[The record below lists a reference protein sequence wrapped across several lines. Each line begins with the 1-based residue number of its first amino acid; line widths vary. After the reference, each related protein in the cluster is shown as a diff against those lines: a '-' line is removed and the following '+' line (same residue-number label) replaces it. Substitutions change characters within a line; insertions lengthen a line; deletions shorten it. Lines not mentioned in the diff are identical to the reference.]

1 MNKIDFKKENRSLY
15 APTAKEVS
23 LVVVPPMRFLMV
35 DGAGDPNSSPS
46 FQEAMNV
53 LFSVSYTAKFALK
66 KGPAGI
72 DYAVMP
78 LEGLWWADDME
89 DFLTGNKAKWKWTVM
104 IAQPDVLDETTLRD
118 SIAKVR
124 DDKGIAG
131 TERLRIET
139 FDEGRSAQ
147 ILHIGPFTTEGP
159 TVKLLHDYI
168 SANWHSCRGRHHEIY
183 LSDFRRTAPER
194 LKTVIRQPVT

>member
-1 MNKIDFKKENRSLY
+1 MNKLDFRKENRSLY

-23 LVVVPPMRFLMV
+23 LVVVPPMRFLMI
-35 DGAGDPNSSPS
+35 DGAGDPNSPPS
-46 FQEAMNV
+46 FQESVNV

-89 DFLTGNKAKWKWTVM
+89 DFLTGDKAKWKWTLM
-104 IAQPDVLDETTLRD
+104 IAQPDVLDEATLRD
-118 SIAKVR
+118 SIAKAR
-124 DDKGIAG
+124 DEKGIPG

-139 FDEGRSAQ
+139 FNEGRSAQ
-147 ILHIGPFTTEGP
+147 ILHVGPFSTEGP
-159 TVKLLHDYI
+159 TVKRLHDYI
-168 SANWHSCRGRHHEIY
+168 SATGIRGAADIMK
-183 LSDFRRTAPER
+183 ST
-194 LKTVIRQPVT
+194 